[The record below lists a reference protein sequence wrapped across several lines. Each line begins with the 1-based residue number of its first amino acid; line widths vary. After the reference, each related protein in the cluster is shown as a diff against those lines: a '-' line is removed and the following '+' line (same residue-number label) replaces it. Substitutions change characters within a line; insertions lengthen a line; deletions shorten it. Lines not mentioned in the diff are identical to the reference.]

1 MNSQRKK
8 TKQKFST
15 MDSKDVMMEEN
26 FREQD
31 KCLTE
36 ALLESNVFKE
46 FEKSF
51 TEASGMPLA
60 LRPKECW
67 QLPLHGKENES
78 PFCSMMAEASKTCAC
93 CLQHQQKIIDKCD
106 GSPLTLDCPHGLS
119 DTAVPVKLGNRTI
132 AYLQTGHVFQKKPSK
147 TQFDRMSRQLE
158 EWGID
163 FDKEKLS
170 KAYHDTKVI
179 GKKQYD
185 AMITMMK
192 LFAEYLSVLS
202 NQIAVRQN
210 NAEPV
215 FIVKAKQF
223 ISEHYSEPLSLEQV
237 AKAVNTSSFY
247 FCKMFKR
254 ITGLNFT
261 EYVSRVRIERAKNLL
276 LNPNLRISEIA
287 FEVGFQS
294 LTHFNRVFRKMVGLS
309 PTDYRGKLPVN

>member
-1 MNSQRKK
+1 MITQSVDK
-8 TKQKFST
+8 
-15 MDSKDVMMEEN
+15 MDNKETFLEEES

-31 KCLTE
+31 KYLTE
-36 ALLESNVFKE
+36 ALTESTVFKE
-46 FEKSF
+46 FEQSF
-51 TEASGMPLA
+51 TEATGLPLA

-67 QLPLHGKENES
+67 QLPLHGKDNES
-78 PFCSMMAEASKTCAC
+78 PFCSMMADASKTCAC
-93 CLQHQQKIIDKCD
+93 CLQHQQKIIDVCE
-106 GSPLTLDCPHGLS
+106 SAPVTLECPHGLS
-119 DTAVPVKLGNRTI
+119 DTAVPVKLGKRTI
-132 AYLQTGHVFQKKPSK
+132 AFLQTGHVFQKKPTK
-147 TQFDRMSRQLE
+147 TQVNRIIKQMD
-158 EWGID
+158 EWGLD
-163 FDKEKLS
+163 FDKTKLLE
-170 KAYHDTKVI
+170 AYSSTKVVE
-179 GKKQYD
+179 KSQYE
-185 AMITMMK
+185 AMVTMLK
-192 LFAEYLSVLS
+192 LFGEYLSVLS

-223 ISEHYSEPLSLEQV
+223 IADNYSEALSLEQV

-309 PTDYRGKLPVN
+309 PTDYRGKLPVS

>member
-1 MNSQRKK
+1 MD
-8 TKQKFST
+8 TKEAYL
-15 MDSKDVMMEEN
+15 EEN
-26 FREQD
+26 YREQD
-31 KCLTE
+31 KALTE
-36 ALLESNVFKE
+36 ALTESTVFKE
-46 FEKSF
+46 FEQSF
-51 TEASGMPLA
+51 TEATGLPLA

-67 QLPLHGKENES
+67 QLPLHGKDNES
-78 PFCSMMAEASKTCAC
+78 PFCDMMADTSKTCAC
-93 CLQHQQKIIDKCD
+93 CLQHQQKIIDACEAA
-106 GSPLTLDCPHGLS
+106 PVTMECPHGLT
-119 DTAVPVKLGNRTI
+119 DTAVPVKLGKRTI
-132 AYLQTGHVFQKKPSK
+132 AFLQTGHIFQKKPSK
-147 TQFDRMSRQLE
+147 AQFNRLVKQMDT
-158 EWGID
+158 WGLK
-163 FDKEKLS
+163 FDQDKLS
-170 KAYHDTKVI
+170 QAYFDTKVME
-179 GKKQYD
+179 KKQYE
-185 AMITMMK
+185 AVITMMK
-192 LFAEYLSVLS
+192 LFGEYLSVLS

-223 ISEHYSEPLSLEQV
+223 IAEHYSESLSLDQV

-309 PTDYRGKLPVN
+309 PTDYRGKLPIN

>member
-1 MNSQRKK
+1 
-8 TKQKFST
+8 
-15 MDSKDVMMEEN
+15 MDSKETYLEEEN
-26 FREQD
+26 YREQD
-31 KCLTE
+31 KHLTE
-36 ALLESNVFKE
+36 ALTESTVFKE
-46 FEKSF
+46 FEQSF
-51 TEASGMPLA
+51 AEATGLPLA

-67 QLPLHGKENES
+67 QLPLHGKDNES
-78 PFCSMMAEASKTCAC
+78 PFCSMMADTSKTCAC
-93 CLQHQQKIIDKCD
+93 CLQHQQKIIDKAETAPV
-106 GSPLTLDCPHGLS
+106 SLECPHGLM
-119 DTAVPVKLGNRTI
+119 DTAVPVKLGNRTV
-132 AYLQTGHVFQKKPSK
+132 AFLQTGHIFQKKPTK
-147 TQFDRMSRQLE
+147 AKFNRVLKQIGD
-158 EWGID
+158 WGLD
-163 FDKEKLS
+163 FDKDELS
-170 KAYHDTKVI
+170 KAYLGTKVVEQ
-179 GKKQYD
+179 KQYE
-185 AMITMMK
+185 AIITMMK
-192 LFAEYLSVLS
+192 LFGEYLSVLS

-223 ISEHYSEPLSLEQV
+223 IADNYSESLSLEQV

-309 PTDYRGKLPVN
+309 PTDYRGKLPSS

>member
-1 MNSQRKK
+1 
-8 TKQKFST
+8 
-15 MDSKDVMMEEN
+15 MDSKEAYLEEEN
-26 FREQD
+26 YREQD
-31 KCLTE
+31 KHLTE
-36 ALLESNVFKE
+36 ALTESTVFKE
-46 FEKSF
+46 FEQSF
-51 TEASGMPLA
+51 TEATGLPLA

-67 QLPLHGKENES
+67 QLPLHEKDNES
-78 PFCSMMAEASKTCAC
+78 PFCSMMADTSKTCAC
-93 CLQHQQKIIDKCD
+93 CLQHQQKIIDECETAPV
-106 GSPLTLDCPHGLS
+106 SVECPHGLM
-119 DTAVPVKLGNRTI
+119 DTAVPVKLGNRTV
-132 AYLQTGHVFQKKPSK
+132 AFLQTGHVFQKKPTK
-147 TQFDRMSRQLE
+147 AKFNRVLKQMG
-158 EWGID
+158 EWGLD
-163 FDKEKLS
+163 FDKDELCES
-170 KAYHDTKVI
+170 YLGTKVVEQ
-179 GKKQYD
+179 KQYE
-185 AMITMMK
+185 AIVTMMK
-192 LFAEYLSVLS
+192 LFGEYLSVLS

-223 ISEHYSEPLSLEQV
+223 IADNYSESLSLEQV

-309 PTDYRGKLPVN
+309 PTDYRGKLPSS